1 MTGAYTIALGR
12 QDAAFSRLLASAI
25 PLAMIDH
32 AVFIWSA
39 YAVALLGFGGL
50 VVASLLARRRVRR
63 ELGARGLE
71 RRR

>member
-1 MTGAYTIALGR
+1 MNHT
-12 QDAAFSRLLASAI
+12 
-25 PLAMIDH
+25 P
-32 AVFIWSA
+32 FIFGS

-50 VVASLLARRRVRR
+50 VVASLLARRKVRR